1 VRGRRGS
8 RLAAITS
15 GGAIPE
21 NSLYTVVAE
30 PEGTVV
36 GTVDEA
42 FAVESLRGDIML
54 LGNSSWRIRRVQA
67 GRVLVEDAHGAPPN
81 VPFWRGEAPAR
92 TAELSKQV
100 ADLREKISA
109 MTCDVIPSSEM
120 RNLPAVRST
129 VAWLQQE
136 CGVDN
141 AGAEQMVE
149 HIVAGRAVLGTVP
162 TQKTVVAERFFDES
176 GG

>member
-1 VRGRRGS
+1 
-8 RLAAITS
+8 
-15 GGAIPE
+15 
-21 NSLYTVVAE
+21 
-30 PEGTVV
+30 
-36 GTVDEA
+36 
-42 FAVESLRGDIML
+42 ML
-54 LGNSSWRIRRVQA
+54 LGNNSWRIRRVQA
-67 GRVLVEDAHGAPPN
+67 GSVLVEDAKGAPPN

-92 TAELSKQV
+92 TAELSQQV

-109 MTCDVIPSSEM
+109 MTCDVVPSLEM
-120 RNLPAVRST
+120 RNLPAVCTT

-136 CGVDN
+136 CGVDK